1 MPIPTHETFDFD
13 KLTYAPQITQNAHG
27 GRRADIWYGTPD
39 TQDVQRLVAAYVA
52 KLKQKKD
59 KATLKKILR

>member
-1 MPIPTHETFDFD
+1 MGQALAKCLRGETD
-13 KLTYAPQITQNAHG
+13 YN
-27 GRRADIWYGTPD
+27 GTPD

-59 KATLKKILR
+59 KATLRKILR